1 MTDPRSIAFG
11 DRRRCPAI
19 VAVAAVCFFALSG
32 ATGIHAQMPG
42 VLDAPAKGAPVDWG
56 AEFLKSLAEFKD
68 WKILAGILGVLILAA
83 VLGMVIAYHPR
94 TYGKA
99 ASLEEAEQPKIFIM
113 YAVVGAIIGQVVR
126 AHPEMALV
134 FFGIGG
140 LLRFRTDVGPAKDTG
155 RVILVTCL
163 GLSCGLM
170 LFVVAIIG
178 TAFGWVLIWFLEGR
192 VAHRVLVKG
201 LDPTVLAKS
210 AEAYEEVLRENGL
223 HIMSQKMNFVKNQ
236 VAFIFRAPG
245 KLDREQLE
253 NFFKDIPP
261 KFQGAVDW
269 EWS

>member
-1 MTDPRSIAFG
+1 VWTG
-11 DRRRCPAI
+11 T
-19 VAVAAVCFFALSG
+19 AVLAVVFLCVFTGALQ
-32 ATGIHAQMPG
+32 AQVPGMPLG
-42 VLDAPAKGAPVDWG
+42 GPMNWEE
-56 AEFLKSLAEFKD
+56 EFKKALAEFTD
-68 WKILAGILGVLILAA
+68 WKVLVGILGVLSLAA
-83 VLGMVIAYHPR
+83 ILGIIIAYHPR

-99 ASLEEAEQPKIFIM
+99 LTLEEAEQPKIFIM
-113 YAVVGAIIGQVVR
+113 YAVVGAIIGQVVK

-170 LFVVAIIG
+170 LFVVSIIG
-178 TAFGWVLIWFLEGR
+178 TAFGWIVIWLLEGK
-192 VAHRVLVKG
+192 VSHRVLVKG

-223 HIMSQKMNFVKNQ
+223 HIMSKKMNFVKNQ

-245 KLDREQLE
+245 KIDREELE
-253 NFFKDIPP
+253 NVFKDIPP
-261 KFQGAVDW
+261 KLQGAVDW